1 MGDEEDGDEEV
12 DGMSRVGMGKG
23 AEVEVESGDD
33 SRSKAE
39 ICRIGE
45 GEGNEDEQGDGDG
58 ERDGDGS
65 RHTEDRVA
73 VKPTEKPVD
82 ISHRPAGSLEV
93 LVGHHYSRYQPLHIP
108 TTP

>member
-1 MGDEEDGDEEV
+1 MGMILV
-12 DGMSRVGMGKG
+12 RKR
-23 AEVEVESGDD
+23 
-33 SRSKAE
+33 RSA
-39 ICRIGE
+39 GVVM
-45 GEGNEDEQGDGDG
+45 EDEQGDGDG
-58 ERDGDGS
+58 EWDRDGS